1 MTSCKKILSKSQEGT
16 ESCSFIGFLKKKET
30 IMKKL
35 MKDVLS
41 RFMFNIL
48 KITWPCLTNDLP
60 YLPERMK
67 NEGVKKLLANLHDKN
82 EDVIHIR
89 YL

>member
-1 MTSCKKILSKSQEGT
+1 
-16 ESCSFIGFLKKKET
+16 
-30 IMKKL
+30 MKKL

>member
-1 MTSCKKILSKSQEGT
+1 
-16 ESCSFIGFLKKKET
+16 
-30 IMKKL
+30 MKKL

-60 YLPERMK
+60 DLPERMK
-67 NEGVKKLLANLHDKN
+67 NEEVKKLLVNLHDKMKM
-82 EDVIHIR
+82 
-89 YL
+89 LFT

>member
-1 MTSCKKILSKSQEGT
+1 
-16 ESCSFIGFLKKKET
+16 
-30 IMKKL
+30 

-67 NEGVKKLLANLHDKN
+67 NEEVKKLLANLHDKN

-89 YL
+89 YLWNVLNHRLVLKKVNRVTHLTKKFG

>member
-1 MTSCKKILSKSQEGT
+1 
-16 ESCSFIGFLKKKET
+16 
-30 IMKKL
+30 
-35 MKDVLS
+35 MKDVFS

-48 KITWPCLTNDLP
+48 KVTRPCLTNDLP
-60 YLPERMK
+60 FLPERIK
-67 NEGVKKLLANLHDKN
+67 KEKVEKLLANLHDKN

>member
-1 MTSCKKILSKSQEGT
+1 
-16 ESCSFIGFLKKKET
+16 
-30 IMKKL
+30 

-67 NEGVKKLLANLHDKN
+67 NEEVKKLLANLHDKN

-89 YL
+89 YLWNVLNHRVVLKKVHRVTHLTKKLG